1 MFLGQYEHSIDDKGR
16 LTIPARYR
24 DLLIDGAVITQGF
37 DPNLIVLS
45 PTSFQILI
53 DRVSETSITDP
64 SARDLRRL
72 LFSHADQIEIDKVGR
87 MLIPSFLREAGELK
101 TNITILG
108 MGKYFELWSTDV
120 WVTHKKASLNSETN
134 SQRFTA
140 FELSVR

>member
-24 DLLIDGAVITQGF
+24 DLLVDGAVITQGF

-101 TNITILG
+101 SNITILG

-120 WVTHKKASLNSETN
+120 WDAHKKASLNSETN